1 METMISTQRALE
13 LIHEHVCVME
23 PVLLPLEEAFGLTLA
38 EDVTSSVDVP
48 SFVQSNMDGY
58 AFAFEVGA
66 TSYVL
71 AGEVAAGQFPDMTLE
86 RGQAVRIFT
95 GSPLPY
101 GADTV
106 VMQEKVQVISDQLL
120 LPEEGILKGE
130 HVRQPGSEIASG
142 TVVLEKG
149 SIISPAAAGI
159 LASVGENR
167 VKVYPRPLVGILVTG
182 NELQKPGQKLEKGQI
197 YESNSYTLVAA
208 LQQLHIKT
216 VITYAHD
223 APEEIEKQIRYL
235 LKGNDMVLITGGVSV
250 GTYDFTWEALERC
263 GVKTIFHRV
272 RQKPGKPLLFGMKDA
287 IPVFGLPGNPGS
299 VLTCFYEYVR
309 PAIQTLTNQNC
320 LLQEIVAP
328 TAQDIVTPVGL
339 TCYLKG
345 YYNGETVIP
354 LSGQESYKVSPYAR
368 ANCLIVVPEQSP
380 GIAAGSPVSI
390 HLIP

>member
-13 LIHEHVCVME
+13 LIQEHVHGME
-23 PVLLPLEEAFGLTLA
+23 PVLLPLEESFGLSLA

-58 AFAFEVGA
+58 AFAFEES
-66 TSYVL
+66 TTTYVL

-95 GSPLPY
+95 GAALPP
-101 GADTV
+101 GSDTV
-106 VMQEKVQVISDQLL
+106 VMQERAREASGHLVIPDD
-120 LPEEGILKGE
+120 GTRRGE
-130 HVRQPGSEIASG
+130 HVRQIGAEIEKGAL
-142 TVVLEKG
+142 VLEKG

-197 YESNSYTLVAA
+197 YESNSHTLVAA

-216 VITYAHD
+216 VIAYAQD

-235 LKGNDMVLITGGVSV
+235 LKGCDMVLITGGVSV
-250 GTYDFTWEALERC
+250 GAYDFTLEALEHC
-263 GVKTIFHRV
+263 GVRTVFHRV
-272 RQKPGKPLLFGMKDA
+272 RQKPGKPLLFGMKGA

-309 PAIQTLTNQNC
+309 LAIQTLINQNC